1 MRVAAFQGPYLRF
14 PSVDGVRLVA
24 EQLEACEAAG
34 VEMLCCPEAIIGELA
49 NESDG
54 DSPERVAFGVD
65 NGELLEVLAPL
76 TGSPVTVVVGFS
88 ERSPS
93 GELFNSAAVLA
104 GGAVVGVYRKAYP
117 GPGSA
122 YGAGNDLPI
131 FSHGTTT
138 FGVLICNDVHHIE
151 PARVLAARGATILLV
166 PTHGGH
172 RPVKEEAWRA
182 RGINVLVARA
192 VDNVA
197 TVISADIAGRQGD
210 RLSHGTTAIIDSQG
224 TIVARAE
231 PLTAGLVVA
240 DVDTKSRGVP
250 GAGMDGR
257 ANRAVTDAF
266 LELWSRG

>member
-1 MRVAAFQGPYLRF
+1 MRVAAYQGPYLPF

-24 EQLEACEAAG
+24 EQLAACEAAG
-34 VEMLCCPEAIIGELA
+34 VEILCCPEAIIGELA

-54 DSPERVAFGVD
+54 DSPEAVAVGVE
-65 NGELLEVLAPL
+65 NGELMEVMAPL

-93 GELFNSAAVLA
+93 GELFNSAAVLTGDA
-104 GGAVVGVYRKAYP
+104 LVGVYRKAYP

-131 FSHGTTT
+131 FWHGTTP

-166 PTHGGH
+166 PAHGGH
-172 RPVKEEAWRA
+172 RPAKEEAWRA

-192 VDNVA
+192 VENTV
-197 TVISADIAGRQGD
+197 TVISADVAGRQGD
-210 RLSHGTTAIIDSQG
+210 RLSHGTTAIVDSQG

-231 PLTAGLVVA
+231 PLAAGLLVA
-240 DVDTKSRGVP
+240 AVDVHPGGVP

-257 ANRAVTDAF
+257 PNRAVTEAF
-266 LELWSRG
+266 LELWRRE